1 MGRDDVLALLAAHR
15 AEIERF
21 GVESLRL
28 FGSVARGEASSGS
41 DVDLLVS
48 FREAPTFSGYM
59 KLRIFLEDLL
69 GSKVDLITE
78 SGLREG
84 VRPYVEK
91 DAIRVA

>member
-1 MGRDDVLALLAAHR
+1 MDRDDILAILSANRNELDR
-15 AEIERF
+15 L

-28 FGSVARGEASSGS
+28 FGSVARGEASSDS

-48 FREAPTFSGYM
+48 FRSTPTFSGFM

-69 GSKVDLITE
+69 GVKVDLITE
-78 SGLREG
+78 SGLRDRL
-84 VRPYVEK
+84 RPSIER

>member
-1 MGRDDVLALLAAHR
+1 MRREDVLSVLNGHLEDLR
-15 AEIERF
+15 RF
-21 GVESLRL
+21 GVKSLRL
-28 FGSVARGEASSGS
+28 FGSAARDEARPGS

-48 FREAPTFSGYM
+48 FETAPTFSDYM

-69 GSKVDLITE
+69 GAEVDLVTE
-78 SGLREG
+78 TGLRRR